1 MIKKSEVFLFKNL
14 IVKTKKSQIK
24 NKEIKGDRKKFITSK
39 TSYKTLKFPTDC
51 INKPE

>member
-24 NKEIKGDRKKFITSK
+24 NKKIKGDRKEFITSK
-39 TSYKTLKFPTDC
+39 NIVQNPEFSNGLYK
-51 INKPE
+51 

>member
-24 NKEIKGDRKKFITSK
+24 NKEIKGDRRVYHFKNIVQNPEVSNGL
-39 TSYKTLKFPTDC
+39 YK
-51 INKPE
+51 